1 MMPPFGACLLLVLI
15 IGPGTIAYG
24 EERAETLTLERAHEL
39 ALLNAPRI
47 SLAQLQAVAALD
59 EVAVERSA
67 YLPQLTGVMTMVRA
81 SSGNT
86 RIEAGALNNPSIY
99 DREAAGVVASQLIT
113 DFGLTTGRIDAA
125 RMHSWAES
133 KRSQASIDEILLE
146 VDLEYYRT
154 LQSQSR
160 VIVAEQTV
168 KERQQIAAK
177 VTGMVENKLKSE
189 LDQSFAQVNLEEG
202 RMLEAQVRNEL
213 TINNLTLSTLLGF
226 DIPQPFILLEHAL
239 APPSTQHAD
248 ELVAQALRDNPAI
261 ARLRFEISSTMRA
274 YDAERALDYPTV
286 SAIGV
291 AGVSVDRDPRL
302 ASSYAAGGFNLSIP
316 LYSGNLIATRQ
327 HEAELRMQLAK
338 ATLRIAE
345 NDLSRDVR
353 VAIANVT
360 YTYARLDMAGKL
372 LVQAGLSYDLA
383 KSRFDLGLTSIVDL
397 EQADLS
403 RTSASMTESAVKQ
416 DYLIQ
421 LAVLDNRL
429 GVHVAPA
436 IAPTQA
442 GQR

>member
-1 MMPPFGACLLLVLI
+1 MMPPIGACLLLVLI
-15 IGPGTIAYG
+15 IGPGTTAYG
-24 EERAETLTLERAHEL
+24 EERSETITLERAHEL

-47 SLAQLQAVAALD
+47 SLAQLQAVSALD

-67 YLPQLTGVMTMVRA
+67 YLPQLTGVMTMARA
-81 SSGNT
+81 ASDNT

-113 DFGLTTGRIDAA
+113 DFGRTTGRIDAA

-133 KRSQASIDEILLE
+133 KRSQASIDDILLE

-213 TINNLTLSTLLGF
+213 TINHLTLSTLLGF
-226 DIPQPFILLEHAL
+226 DTPQPFILLEHAL
-239 APPSTQHAD
+239 APPTTQHAD
-248 ELVAQALRDNPAI
+248 ELVAQALRDNPTI

-327 HEAELRMQLAK
+327 HEAELRMQQAK
-338 ATLRIAE
+338 AALRIAE
-345 NDLSRDVR
+345 DDLSRDVR

-372 LVQAGLSYDLA
+372 LAQARLSYDLA

-403 RTSASMTESAVKQ
+403 RTSAAMTESTVKQ

-421 LAVLDNRL
+421 VAVLDNRL
-429 GVHVAPA
+429 GVHVVPA
-436 IAPTQA
+436 IAHAQA